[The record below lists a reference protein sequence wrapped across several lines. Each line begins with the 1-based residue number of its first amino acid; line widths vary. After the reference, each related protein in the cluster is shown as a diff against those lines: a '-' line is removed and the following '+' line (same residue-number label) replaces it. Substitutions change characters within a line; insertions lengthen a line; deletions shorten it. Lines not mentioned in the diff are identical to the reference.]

1 MSANSKR
8 GGGGTVIDAF
18 NTETRTVA
26 PRRGFLPLVRAA
38 LLVLA
43 LPLAACSMFQK
54 QEEVVPE
61 QPADVLYNQA
71 LYSLNQGDR
80 TAAAKQFVEVDK
92 QHPYSNYAGKAILM
106 TSYTY
111 YRQGKWDD
119 AINNAKRYLTLHPA
133 SPDAAYAQY
142 LIAMSYY
149 NEIPDVYRDQ
159 KDTKRAMDALN
170 ELIVKYPDSEYAIE
184 SKKRLDIAQDQL
196 AAKEMQVGRYYLG
209 RRDYIAAI
217 NRFKTVI
224 TQYQT
229 TRHVEEA
236 LERVA
241 EAYMA
246 LGIVSEAQTAA
257 AVLGRNYPDSQWYK
271 DAYTLV
277 TSGGVAPR
285 ENDESWISKAFR
297 KIGMG

>member
-1 MSANSKR
+1 MLR
-8 GGGGTVIDAF
+8 FGGTVIAAF
-18 NTETRTVA
+18 TSSARIGRLSQRALRIGVVA
-26 PRRGFLPLVRAA
+26 LGI
-38 LLVLA
+38 
-43 LPLAACSMFQK
+43 PLAACSMFNK

-61 QPADVLYNQA
+61 QPADLLYNQA

-80 TAAAKQFVEVDK
+80 TTAAKQFVEVDK

-106 TSYTY
+106 TSYTF

-119 AINNAKRYLTLHPA
+119 AVTNAKRYLTLHPA
-133 SPDAAYAQY
+133 SPDAPYAQY

-159 KDTKRAMDALN
+159 KDTKRAMDAFD
-170 ELIVKYPDSEYAIE
+170 ELIRKWPESEYAIE
-184 SKKRLDIAQDQL
+184 SKKRVDIAKDQL
-196 AAKEMQVGRYYLG
+196 AAKEMQVGRFYLG
-209 RRDYIAAI
+209 RHDYIAAV
-217 NRFKTVI
+217 NRFKAVVTN
-224 TQYQT
+224 YQQ

-236 LERVA
+236 LERLC

-277 TSGGVAPR
+277 TSGGATPR
-285 ENDESWISKAFR
+285 EDNESWISKAFR